1 MIDVAQCPPCCS
13 VADSRAGCPYVFA
26 AAEVSQERE
35 NGVAERERK
44 GDMTQGH
51 MESSGGS
58 GVTWHAFLCASCF
71 SLSSSV
77 GCALHHST
85 VIPLVFVKDECEG
98 KATINKRNKLIDE
111 KKNLPTNQFFWPIK
125 FFRHIINVNIDIF
138 SYYFSLRL
146 FSYLKTP
153 CS

>member
-13 VADSRAGCPYVFA
+13 VAGSRAGCPCVFA

-77 GCALHHST
+77 GCALHHNT
-85 VIPLVFVKDECEG
+85 VIPLVFVFVQDKCEEE
-98 KATINKRNKLIDE
+98 ATINKRNELIDE
-111 KKNLPTNQFFWPIK
+111 KKNLPIK
-125 FFRHIINVNIDIF
+125 CFRQIIIVKHMLVLENF
-138 SYYFSLRL
+138 SDYFSLRL

>member
-77 GCALHHST
+77 GCALHHNT
-85 VIPLVFVKDECEG
+85 VMPLMFVQTSVKEEG
-98 KATINKRNKLIDE
+98 NKQQKKRID
-111 KKNLPTNQFFWPIK
+111 
-125 FFRHIINVNIDIF
+125 
-138 SYYFSLRL
+138 
-146 FSYLKTP
+146 
-153 CS
+153 

>member
-58 GVTWHAFLCASCF
+58 GVTWHMACF
-71 SLSSSV
+71 SVRQLLFSLVQCRVCFASQHRD
-77 GCALHHST
+77 A
-85 VIPLVFVKDECEG
+85 LVFFADECERRSNDQQ
-98 KATINKRNKLIDE
+98 KKQID
-111 KKNLPTNQFFWPIK
+111 
-125 FFRHIINVNIDIF
+125 
-138 SYYFSLRL
+138 
-146 FSYLKTP
+146 
-153 CS
+153 

>member
-1 MIDVAQCPPCCS
+1 MADVAQHPPCCS
-13 VADSRAGCPYVFA
+13 VADSRAGCSCVFA

-77 GCALHHST
+77 GCALHHNT
-85 VIPLVFVKDECEG
+85 VIPLMFVQESVEEE
-98 KATINKRNKLIDE
+98 ATNNKRNELIDE

-125 FFRHIINVNIDIF
+125 YFTKKGTRF
-138 SYYFSLRL
+138 SSVSFYF
-146 FSYLKTP
+146 
-153 CS
+153 C

>member
-77 GCALHHST
+77 GCDLHHNT
-85 VIPLVFVKDECEG
+85 VIPLVLLQDECEG
-98 KATINKRNKLIDE
+98 RSTNNKRNELIDE
-111 KKNLPTNQFFWPIK
+111 KKNLPTNQFFWLIK
-125 FFRHIINVNIDIF
+125 I
-138 SYYFSLRL
+138 RL
-146 FSYLKTP
+146 KVT
-153 CS
+153 

>member
-13 VADSRAGCPYVFA
+13 VADSRAECPYVFA

-77 GCALHHST
+77 GCALHHSA
-85 VIPLVFVKDECEG
+85 VMPLVFVQTSVKK
-98 KATINKRNKLIDE
+98 KARNNKRNKLIDE
-111 KKNLPTNQFFWPIK
+111 KKNLPTNQFFWLIK
-125 FFRHIINVNIDIF
+125 I
-138 SYYFSLRL
+138 RL
-146 FSYLKTP
+146 KVT
-153 CS
+153 

>member
-1 MIDVAQCPPCCS
+1 MWMIDVAQCPPCCS

-77 GCALHHST
+77 GCALHHNT
-85 VIPLVFVKDECEG
+85 VMPLMFVQTSVKK
-98 KATINKRNKLIDE
+98 KARNNKRNEFIDE
-111 KKNLPTNQFFWPIK
+111 NFFYQPTNFSESHSSWPLRV
-125 FFRHIINVNIDIF
+125 FCT
-138 SYYFSLRL
+138 YFYNHAHRTRL
-146 FSYLKTP
+146 EKLF
-153 CS
+153 

>member
-13 VADSRAGCPYVFA
+13 VPDSRAGCPYVFA

-77 GCALHHST
+77 GCALHHNT
-85 VIPLVFVKDECEG
+85 VIPLMFVQESVEEE
-98 KATINKRNKLIDE
+98 ATNNKRNELIDE
-111 KKNLPTNQFFWPIK
+111 KKNLPTNQFFWPMQM
-125 FFRHIINVNIDIF
+125 
-138 SYYFSLRL
+138 RL
-146 FSYLKTP
+146 KVT
-153 CS
+153 

>member
-85 VIPLVFVKDECEG
+85 VMPWCSLQTSVKEE
-98 KATINKRNKLIDE
+98 ATINKRNKLIDE
-111 KKNLPTNQFFWPIK
+111 KKNLPTKQFFWPIK
-125 FFRHIINVNIDIF
+125 VFRQISGWQPDIF